1 MDQEFR
7 DPTCGAATKIC
18 QAFHE
23 ICKGLDVGV
32 NFYVSNAS
40 IWEQRSFT
48 VNHLGEVTSV
58 HEDAFD
64 SPLEDEDGN
73 PKEVSEDDLEPDDW
87 GWPYWGCFDSDAD
100 IYAGAK

>member
-1 MDQEFR
+1 MIVR
-7 DPTCGAATKIC
+7 VSAT
-18 QAFHE
+18 A
-23 ICKGLDVGV
+23 GV
-32 NFYVSNAS
+32 RRARGQHGSMALSNRATYVSNAS